1 MAAMSEIVFHLP
13 RDWVADP
20 SAMLPFYRKL
30 TAGLSEA
37 GIGWRAVPIDRNA
50 LPGKIDDDD
59 AFHIVNHGQLRH
71 PRVLNAGIAYIY
83 PFWNLDPQGIRAFSS
98 IADKS
103 FRPARV
109 DADKAQAFFRRLRA
123 RLVEAR
129 VSRYEQP
136 QEPGALPDAQAAVFF
151 QSETHRIVGETCYM
165 DRWTMLQTVL
175 DATNGTVIV
184 KPHPRELDSA
194 VYDRL
199 IALRDAHPRLQISTG
214 NIHDIIA
221 ASDRVVTI
229 NSAVGVEAYLHRKPV
244 ILCGKTD
251 FHHIATT
258 AQDPAALAAALAAP
272 APARQYAKYV
282 YWYFGLNC
290 VNAGADALTGQVL
303 RRVRATGHAI

>member
-1 MAAMSEIVFHLP
+1 MAQMSEIVFHLP

-20 SAMLPFYRKL
+20 SAMLPFYQRL
-30 TAGLSEA
+30 TAGLSAA
-37 GIGWRAVPIDRNA
+37 GIGWRAVPLDREA
-50 LPGKIDDDD
+50 LPDTVERDR

-98 IADKS
+98 IADKP

-136 QEPGALPDAQAAVFF
+136 QEPGALPDVQAAVFF

-175 DATNGTVIV
+175 DATDGPVIV

-199 IALRDAHPRLQISTG
+199 IALRNAHPRLHISTG

-258 AQDPAALAAALAAP
+258 APDPAALAAALAAP

-290 VNAGADALTGQVL
+290 VNAGSDALTGQVL